1 MTDTISLIDLQTE
14 RARLAA
20 LEAQREYR
28 EARDATR
35 TADRLLAAA
44 LAVREAVL
52 RELDALPER
61 LGESIGAEPE
71 ETRVHYLLS
80 DTLHQVLDT
89 LGRRAER
96 VSAAHLP
103 EFGVRFRRGARP
115 RDLLT
120 VAQWADKYRWLSSGT
135 NSPGQWKTV
144 LTPYL
149 REIMDDL
156 SEHSPVRKVVFI
168 KSSGVGGTEAM
179 FNWIGYVMHHLG
191 NRDMLA
197 VVSTLELR
205 DRSFNPRL
213 SKMLRE
219 TPVLNELLDKAN
231 ASRSA
236 SNRADKLEYGP
247 MAKLIKAGA
256 NSPDSLSSD
265 HIPYAVLDEVDR
277 YPWDVGGEGDPM
289 TLIDNRQRT
298 FTRAKT
304 FLLSTPTNEQFSRI
318 DQEYQASDQRRY
330 HVPCPHCGEYHV
342 LDRARL
348 KWRTAIEAE
357 NAPAGQRKTPIVD
370 YAWFVCPACGAEI
383 QEGHKPQMLANG
395 RWIATHPQ
403 QSRIVHGYHLNAA
416 YSPIG
421 LGYSWKQIAQRWLG
435 AQEDSTKLKAVI
447 NTDWGEVYRE
457 EKDALDDVLIAAR
470 CEDYTRA
477 ELERDGKVWRI
488 TAWADV
494 QKDRL
499 EMTVVAWG
507 ADEEAWVLDHVILP
521 GATAEP
527 FVWDELGVELDSYGV
542 DFAGVDSGYQTD
554 MVHRFCTNRHWC
566 VPTKGIA
573 GPGRPIVQ
581 DRIARRQR
589 LRRARRLNYEGRPME
604 PIGVDTAKVM
614 LFDRLRLASPGPRY
628 IHFPR
633 SAAIDDEYFRQLASE
648 ELQKKRVRGRIQL
661 EWVQTRT
668 RNEALDCL
676 VGNLAICLLCGPL
689 LNVPGKRRRIALSA
703 IAAGE
708 DGDLVERQ
716 APSRA
721 RQEPAAEIESLPPKP
736 RMSVSEMI
744 AAAKRKIQD
753 GRR

>member
-1 MTDTISLIDLQTE
+1 MPPEPVSLIDLHTE

-28 EARDATR
+28 EARANSR
-35 TADRLLAAA
+35 PAAALVQAA
-44 LAVREAVL
+44 LAVRSLVL
-52 RELDALPER
+52 EEIARIPAR
-61 LGESIGAEPE
+61 LSEVIAGESD

-89 LGRRAER
+89 IGKQAER
-96 VSAAHLP
+96 LCAPILP
-103 EFGVRFRRGARP
+103 EFGVAFRRGGRP
-115 RDLLT
+115 RDLMT
-120 VAQWADKYRWLSSGT
+120 VSQWADKFRWLASGT
-135 NSPGQWKTV
+135 NSPGQWRTS
-144 LTPYL
+144 LTPYI
-149 REIMDDL
+149 RDIQDDL
-156 SEHSPVRKVVFI
+156 SEHSPVRKVVFL

-179 FNWIGYVMHHLG
+179 FNWIGYCIHHLQ

-213 SKMLRE
+213 SKMVRD
-219 TPVLNELLDKAN
+219 TPVLRELIDKAS
-231 ASRSA
+231 ASRNA

-265 HIPYAVLDEVDR
+265 HIPYAALDEVDR

-304 FLLSTPTNEQFSRI
+304 LLLSTPTNEQYSRI
-318 DQEYQASDQRRY
+318 DQEYEASDKRRY
-330 HVPCPHCGEYHV
+330 HVPCPHCGHYHTF
-342 LDRARL
+342 DRSRL
-348 KWRTAIEAE
+348 KWRTAIDAEA
-357 NAPAGQRKTPIVD
+357 APPGQRRTAIVE
-370 YAWFVCPACGAEI
+370 YAWFICPSCGAEI
-383 QEGHKPQMLANG
+383 SEGDKTSMLANG
-395 RWIATHPQ
+395 RWIAEHPQ
-403 QSRIVHGYHLNAA
+403 QSRLVHGYHLNAA

-421 LGYSWKQIAQRWLG
+421 LGYSWKQLAQRWIG
-435 AQEDSTKLKAVI
+435 AQEDSTKLKAVT

-457 EKDALDDVLIAAR
+457 EKDALDDAAISAR

-477 ELERDGKVWRI
+477 ELDRDGKIWRI

-499 EMTVVAWG
+499 EMTIVAWG
-507 ADEEAWVLDHVILP
+507 ADEEAWVLDHCILP

-527 FVWDELGVELDSYGV
+527 FVWEELAAELDAYGV

-554 MVHRFCTNRHWC
+554 MVHRFCSHRHWC

-573 GPGRPIVQ
+573 GAGRPIVQ

-589 LRRARRLNYEGRPME
+589 LRRARRLNYEGRPFE

-614 LFDRLRLASPGPRY
+614 LFDRLRLTAAGPRY

-633 SAAIDDEYFRQLASE
+633 SASIDEEYFRQVASE
-648 ELQKKRVRGRIQL
+648 ELQKKRVRGRVVL

-676 VGNLAICLLCGPL
+676 VGNLAVCLLCGPL
-689 LNVPGKRRRIALSA
+689 LHLPGKRRRIDLDQVC
-703 IAAGE
+703 AGE
-708 DGDLVERQ
+708 GIETHTGKPAKRPE
-716 APSRA
+716 PSKESVRA
-721 RQEPAAEIESLPPKP
+721 LPPAP
-736 RMSVSEMI
+736 AITVAEMI
-744 AAAKRKIQD
+744 AAAKRKVKH
-753 GRR
+753 GRG